1 MRGAVGSVISSDL
14 AHAMDGT
21 GEGEGEREEKETNLD
36 IKRKSYPGP
45 EILDCE

>member
-14 AHAMDGT
+14 THAMDWT
-21 GEGEGEREEKETNLD
+21 GGGEGEREEKETNLD
-36 IKRKSYPGP
+36 IKRKSYPGL